1 MHLELV
7 DKTLDPNDYDAEE
20 VTKIIEIGLLCT
32 QASAELRPSMS
43 EVIALLQGNDLL
55 ENMIPTMPILIETN

>member
-1 MHLELV
+1 M
-7 DKTLDPNDYDAEE
+7 DKTLNPNDYDVAE
-20 VTKIIEIGLLCT
+20 VKKIIEIGLLCT

>member
-1 MHLELV
+1 MN
-7 DKTLDPNDYDAEE
+7 PNDYDVAE
-20 VTKIIEIGLLCT
+20 VKKIIEIGLLCT